1 MEQLSSV
8 GDNNIKNVGSQPQQ
22 VEFSSPA
29 FSRESEVSE
38 PAPLAK
44 PQSVAQFSEQRQRL
58 QVQVAGF
65 LAKLPERIIGF
76 FNTYRQSI
84 IVVALIVA
92 TLVLAKVFIAIV
104 DVLNDL
110 PLLSPIFELIGL
122 GYSIWFVNRYLLK
135 FSNRQELSRQ
145 LRWIRRQVVGG

>member
-1 MEQLSSV
+1 M
-8 GDNNIKNVGSQPQQ
+8 
-22 VEFSSPA
+22 
-29 FSRESEVSE
+29 
-38 PAPLAK
+38 
-44 PQSVAQFSEQRQRL
+44 
-58 QVQVAGF
+58 
-65 LAKLPERIIGF
+65 
-76 FNTYRQSI
+76 
-84 IVVALIVA
+84 A